1 MATGTVD
8 VSNLPNLPD
17 DVEFVDAESEPA
29 PKDKRKYDDRGST
42 GSEAETPI
50 SKTTRF
56 DSGHE
61 SPATSTKPKKPG
73 NLSFADMVYQT
84 FNTQSFVESMA
95 PVLATIMAPI
105 IQSTVSVAITE
116 LKEGVLGPL
125 METNGKLSETV
136 QAQTDIINQQKHL
149 LNSQQDHID
158 KLESNLKDLYV
169 SNEDLIYKLNDLEQ
183 YGRRNS
189 VRMYNVPIPNQ
200 LQSETELTEHVV
212 QFINSEVLKPD
223 SDPNSAQPS
232 TDIDPVSLA
241 DVERCHFVGRGK
253 KQIIIKFTKYHT
265 KRRVFMNKKK
275 LKNNPGKVFMSED
288 LTKINHEL
296 VKILMDEKF
305 VKKTIFG
312 FWTRDGSIFVKG
324 RKDDA
329 PTKIMNKG
337 DIMKLL
343 RSLAS
348 RTGGSVNIART

>member
-105 IQSTVSVAITE
+105 IQSTESVAITE

-136 QAQTDIINQQKHL
+136 QAQTEIINQQKHL
-149 LNSQQDHID
+149 LNSQQDQID

-348 RTGGSVNIART
+348 RTGGSVT